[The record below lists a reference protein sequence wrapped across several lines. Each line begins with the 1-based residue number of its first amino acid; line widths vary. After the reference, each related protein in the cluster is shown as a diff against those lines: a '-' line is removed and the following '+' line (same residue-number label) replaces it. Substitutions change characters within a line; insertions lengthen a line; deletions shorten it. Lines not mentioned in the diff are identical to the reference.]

1 MISEMTLE
9 DYFYSF
15 EDKPDYFPGRHNYV
29 SAYKTFKDIMDREVH
44 KETKSMTLVKDKREI
59 YLNDHS
65 IDHIQM
71 VIEKVSKILWP
82 ENSPVEVLSPL
93 ECFILLSAIQIHDAG
108 HVIGG
113 REHHEYNAKE
123 FLKRYDNYVVGSPEK
138 KIIYEIARAHSGKE
152 DPIGK
157 LPQSQDISNFNVRM
171 RLLAA
176 LLRLGDEMADESS
189 RASALLFDEDKIVEE
204 SRLFHAFSMSLNS
217 FLPHV
222 DTQEIRMRFNLNKKR
237 CCEVFKKPTKDGG
250 KMDIYLLDEIY
261 ERTFKTFHECLYYN
275 RFVSDKLR
283 FNSVS
288 VTIEFYDD
296 ENFEPFFDTIGY
308 RLEEKGYPRLQ
319 EESVYALCGK
329 DLEKDGAKLNG
340 EFVKNNMRTDGN
352 QEQQSV

>member
-1 MISEMTLE
+1 MTLE
-9 DYFYSF
+9 DYFYTF
-15 EDKPDYFPGRHNYV
+15 EDKLENFPGRHNYV
-29 SAYKTFKDIMDREVH
+29 SAYKTFKDFMDKEVH
-44 KETKSMTLVKDKREI
+44 KETKAMTLVIDEGDI

-65 IDHIQM
+65 ADHIQM
-71 VIEKVSKILWP
+71 VIEKVSKILWD
-82 ENSPVEVLSPL
+82 EGSAMEELNPL

-113 REHHEYNAKE
+113 REHHEQNARE
-123 FLKRYDNYVVGSPEK
+123 FLKKYDNCVVGSPEK
-138 KIIYEIARAHSGKE
+138 RIIYEIARAHSGKD

-157 LPQSQDISNFNVRM
+157 LSQSQYISSFSVRM

-176 LLRLGDEMADESS
+176 LLRLGDEMADEAS
-189 RASALLFDEDKIVEE
+189 RASAFLFDEDKIVKG

-222 DTQEIRMRFNLNKKR
+222 DTQEIRIKFNLNKSR
-237 CCEVFKKPTKDGG
+237 CCEVFKKPTKKGEIDT
-250 KMDIYLLDEIY
+250 YLLDEIY
-261 ERTFKTFHECLYYN
+261 VRTFKTFHECLYYN

-308 RLEEKGYPRLQ
+308 RLEEKGYPLLQ
-319 EESVYALCGK
+319 EENVYALCGK
-329 DLEKDGAKLNG
+329 DLEKDGSKLNG
-340 EFVKNNMRTDGN
+340 EFVKNNMKANGN
-352 QEQQSV
+352 QEQQPV

>member
-1 MISEMTLE
+1 MTLE

-15 EDKPDYFPGRHNYV
+15 EDKLDNFPGRHNYV

-44 KETKSMTLVKDKREI
+44 NETKAMTLVKDMNNI

-65 IDHIQM
+65 AAHIQM

-82 ENSPVEVLSPL
+82 EGTPIEELNPL
-93 ECFILLSAIQIHDAG
+93 ECFVLLSAIQIHDAG

-123 FLKRYDNYVVGSPEK
+123 FLKRYDSYVVGSPEK
-138 KIIYEIARAHSGKE
+138 KIIYEIARAHSGKD

-157 LPQSQDISNFNVRM
+157 LPQSQDISNFTVRM

-176 LLRLGDEMADESS
+176 LLRLGDEMADEAS
-189 RASALLFDEDKIVEE
+189 RASAFLFDEGKIVKG

-222 DTQEIRMRFNLNKKR
+222 DTQEIRMRFNLNKSR
-237 CCEVFKKPTKDGG
+237 CREVFKKPTKNDGEV
-250 KMDIYLLDEIY
+250 DTYLLDEIY
-261 ERTFKTFHECLYYN
+261 ERSFKTFHECLYYN

-283 FNSVS
+283 FNSVN

-296 ENFEPFFDTIGY
+296 DSFEPFFDTIGY

-319 EESVYALCGK
+319 EENVFVLCGK

-340 EFVKNNMRTDGN
+340 EFVKNNMRADGN
-352 QEQQSV
+352 QEQQPV

>member
-1 MISEMTLE
+1 MTLE

-15 EDKPDYFPGRHNYV
+15 ENKLDEFPGRHDYV
-29 SAYKTFKDIMDREVH
+29 SAYKTFKDFMNREVH
-44 KETKSMTLVKDKREI
+44 KETKAMTLVMDDGEI

-65 IDHIQM
+65 ADHIQM
-71 VIEKVSKILWP
+71 VMEKVSKILWFDGSQT
-82 ENSPVEVLSPL
+82 EDLNPL

-113 REHHEYNAKE
+113 REHHEQNAKE
-123 FLKRYDNYVVGSPEK
+123 FLKKYDSNVVGSPEK
-138 KIIYEIARAHSGKE
+138 KIIYEIARAHSGKD

-157 LPQSQDISNFNVRM
+157 LPQAQDISNFSVRM

-176 LLRLGDEMADESS
+176 LLRLGDEMADEAS
-189 RASALLFDEDKIVEE
+189 RASAFLYEEGKIVED
-204 SRLFHAFSMSLNS
+204 SRLFHAFSLSLSS

-222 DTQEIRMRFNLNKKR
+222 DTQEISMRFNLNKSR
-237 CCEVFKKPTKDGG
+237 CCEVFKKPTKDGE
-250 KMDIYLLDEIY
+250 IETYLLDEIY
-261 ERTFKTFHECLYYN
+261 VRTFKTFRECLYYN
-275 RFVSDKLR
+275 RFVSDRLR

-308 RLEEKGYPRLQ
+308 RLKEKGYPHLR
-319 EESVYALCGK
+319 EDNVYALCGK

-340 EFVKNNMRTDGN
+340 EFVKNNMKADGN

>member
-1 MISEMTLE
+1 MTLE

-15 EDKPDYFPGRHNYV
+15 EDKLDYFPGRHNYV
-29 SAYKTFKDIMDREVH
+29 SAYKTFKGIMDREVH
-44 KETKSMTLVKDKREI
+44 KETKAMTLVMDDGEI

-65 IDHIQM
+65 SDHIQM
-71 VIEKVSKILWP
+71 VIEKVSKILWS
-82 ENSPVEVLSPL
+82 EGSLREELNPL

-113 REHHEYNAKE
+113 RKHHEQNAKE
-123 FLKRYDNYVVGSPEK
+123 FLKKYDSCVVGSPEK
-138 KIIYEIARAHSGKE
+138 KIIYEIARAHSGKN

-157 LPQSQDISNFNVRM
+157 LPQSEDISNFSVRM

-176 LLRLGDEMADESS
+176 LLRLGDEMADEAS
-189 RASALLFDEDKIVEE
+189 RASAFLYEQDKIVKG
-204 SRLFHAFSMSLNS
+204 SRLFHAFSMSLSS

-222 DTQEIRMRFNLNKKR
+222 DTQEIRMRFNLNKDR
-237 CCEVFKKPTKDGG
+237 CCEVFKKPTKDGNEI
-250 KMDIYLLDEIY
+250 DTYLLDEIY
-261 ERTFKTFHECLYYN
+261 VRTFKTFHECLYYN

-308 RLEEKGYPRLQ
+308 RLEEKGYPHLQ
-319 EESVYALCGK
+319 EENVYALCGK

-340 EFVKNNMRTDGN
+340 EFVKNNMRADGN
-352 QEQQSV
+352 HEQQPV

>member
-1 MISEMTLE
+1 MTLE
-9 DYFYSF
+9 DYFYTF
-15 EDKPDYFPGRHNYV
+15 ENKLDDFPGRHNYV

-44 KETKSMTLVKDKREI
+44 KETKAMTLVMDDGKI

-65 IDHIQM
+65 ADHIQM
-71 VIEKVSKILWP
+71 VIEKVSKILWS
-82 ENSPVEVLSPL
+82 ENSPIEVLNPL

-108 HVIGG
+108 HVING

-123 FLKRYDNYVVGSPEK
+123 FLKRYDSYVVGSPEK
-138 KIIYEIARAHSGKE
+138 KIIYEIARAHSGKD

-157 LPQSQDISNFNVRM
+157 LPQSQDISNFNIRM

-176 LLRLGDEMADESS
+176 LLRLGDEMADEAS
-189 RASALLFDEDKIVEE
+189 RASAFLYEQNKIVKG

-222 DTQEIRMRFNLNKKR
+222 DTQEIRMRFNLNKSR
-237 CCEVFKKPTKDGG
+237 CCEVFKKPLKD
-250 KMDIYLLDEIY
+250 DDEVDTYLLDEIY

-275 RFVSDKLR
+275 RFVSEKLR
-283 FNSVS
+283 FNSIS

-296 ENFEPFFDTIGY
+296 EDFEPFFDTIGY

-319 EESVYALCGK
+319 EENVYALCGK
-329 DLEKDGAKLNG
+329 VLEKDGAKLDG
-340 EFVKNNMRTDGN
+340 EFVKNNMRDDGN

>member
-1 MISEMTLE
+1 MTLE
-9 DYFYSF
+9 EYFYSF
-15 EDKPDYFPGRHNYV
+15 ADKPECFPGKHDLV
-29 SAYKTFKDIMDREVH
+29 SAYKTFKDFMEKEVH
-44 KETKSMTLVKDKREI
+44 KETKAMTIVMEKDDEDI

-65 IDHIQM
+65 ADHIQM
-71 VIEKVSKILWP
+71 VIEKVSKILWADGTP
-82 ENSPVEVLSPL
+82 IEELNPL

-113 REHHEYNAKE
+113 REHHEQNAKE
-123 FLKRYDNYVVGSPEK
+123 FLKKYDSNVVGSPEK
-138 KIIYEIARAHSGKE
+138 KIIYEIARAHSGKD

-157 LPQSQDISNFNVRM
+157 LPQSEDISNFSVRM

-189 RASALLFDEDKIVEE
+189 RASAFLYEQNKIVEG

-222 DTQEIRMRFNLNKKR
+222 DTQEIRMKFNLNKSR
-237 CCEVFKKPTKDGG
+237 CCEVFKKPTKGG
-250 KMDIYLLDEIY
+250 GEVDIYLLDEIY
-261 ERTFKTFHECLYYN
+261 VRTFKTFRECLYYN

-296 ENFEPFFDTIGY
+296 DNFIPFFDTIGY

-319 EESVYALCGK
+319 EENVYALCGK
-329 DLEKDGAKLNG
+329 DLEKEGSKLDG
-340 EFVKNNMRTDGN
+340 EYIKNIISLDGN
-352 QEQQSV
+352 QE

>member
-1 MISEMTLE
+1 MTLE

-15 EDKPDYFPGRHNYV
+15 EDKLDYFPGRHNYV
-29 SAYKTFKDIMDREVH
+29 SAYKTFKDFMDKEVH
-44 KETKSMTLVKDKREI
+44 KETKAMTLVIDEGDI
-59 YLNDHS
+59 FLNDHS
-65 IDHIQM
+65 ADHIRM
-71 VIEKVSKILWP
+71 VIEKVSRILWH
-82 ENSPVEVLSPL
+82 EDEQILDLNPL

-123 FLKRYDNYVVGSPEK
+123 FLKRYDSYVVGSPEK
-138 KIIYEIARAHSGKE
+138 KIIYEVARAHSGKD

-157 LPQSQDISNFNVRM
+157 LPQSEDISNFRVRM

-176 LLRLGDEMADESS
+176 LLRLGDEMADEAS
-189 RASALLFDEDKIVEE
+189 RASAFLFEQNKIVKG

-222 DTQEIRMRFNLNKKR
+222 DTQEIGMRFNLNKSR
-237 CCEVFKKPTKDGG
+237 CSEVFKKPTKDGG
-250 KMDIYLLDEIY
+250 EVDTYLLDEIY
-261 ERTFKTFHECLYYN
+261 ERTFKTFRECLYYN

-296 ENFEPFFDTIGY
+296 DNFIPFFDTIGY
-308 RLEEKGYPRLQ
+308 RLQEKGYPRLK
-319 EESVYALCGK
+319 EENVYALCGK
-329 DLEKDGAKLNG
+329 DLEKDGAKLDG
-340 EFVKNNMRTDGN
+340 EFVKNNMRADGN
-352 QEQQSV
+352 QEQ